1 MRMNKATL
9 LVPLPWLL
17 LDMAGILLV
26 MWGGFEY
33 FGWLHWWP
41 QAWHY
46 PYYELLL
53 MMIGFFMMTP
63 YQVKLLMAVMRR
75 IQDIKK
81 RNTDR
86 SIAQCRDY
94 RLDSHATHRK
104 SEAQQ
109 YTRILLRQL
118 AANRA

>member
-1 MRMNKATL
+1 MNKATL

-33 FGWLHWWP
+33 FDWIHWWP

-75 IQDIKK
+75 IQEIKK
-81 RNTDR
+81 
-86 SIAQCRDY
+86 AQ
-94 RLDSHATHRK
+94 H
-104 SEAQQ
+104 
-109 YTRILLRQL
+109 
-118 AANRA
+118 